1 MFFFLL
7 DLNFI
12 IFCPLEQFEPILLN
26 FTKYPIK
33 YLEYLVP
40 GVAFSCYYCNNLV
53 YYGFNTLIISGSFS
67 HLWDYFSALNYSGD
81 FYVNFLASTRIPARC
96 ASGVFVS
103 EFFLILFPVLLLYFF
118 AFACFSFFPLRFN
131 LLQLIFFNVYKFMYG
146 LFVENCSKKLYYFY
160 ILIFILFLNLC
171 LFNSLGML
179 PYTFTVTS
187 HIIFTLN
194 YSFLFFVGLNIL
206 GVFLYGFYFL
216 GLFLPS
222 GSPLVIAPFLI
233 LIEFISYIARLFSLA
248 IRLFANLMSG
258 HTLLNILAGFS
269 WSMLL
274 NSGVFILGSFCVL
287 SVIFLIVGLELA
299 IAFLQGYV
307 FCILLI
313 IYFNDALSA
322 LDH

>member
-1 MFFFLL
+1 MSLQNIFFN
-7 DLNFI
+7 LNFI
-12 IFCPLEQFEPILLN
+12 VFCPLEQFEPILLN
-26 FTKYPIK
+26 FTTYPLR
-33 YLEYLVP
+33 YLDCVLPNIFAYYSTLGSSFLGYWDNMVLSRFFSDLPVQTSLGNFYSFLFYTKVP
-40 GVAFSCYYCNNLV
+40 F
-53 YYGFNTLIISGSFS
+53 
-67 HLWDYFSALNYSGD
+67 
-81 FYVNFLASTRIPARC
+81 RC
-96 ASGVFVS
+96 AHGVLLS
-103 EFFLILFPVLLLYFF
+103 EFFLILVLSFLVYLFIYS
-118 AFACFSFFPLRFN
+118 CFSLFSLQFN
-131 LLQLIFFNVYKFMYG
+131 NFQLIFFNAYTFMYG

-160 ILIFILFLNLC
+160 ILIFILFINLC
-171 LFNSLGML
+171 FFNCLGML

-194 YSFLFFVGLNIL
+194 YSFLFFMSLNIL

-222 GSPLVIAPFLI
+222 GSPLVISPFLI
-233 LIEFISYIARLFSLA
+233 LIEFISYVARLFSLA

-269 WSMLL
+269 WAMLL
-274 NSGVFILGSFCVL
+274 NAGIFLLGSLCVL